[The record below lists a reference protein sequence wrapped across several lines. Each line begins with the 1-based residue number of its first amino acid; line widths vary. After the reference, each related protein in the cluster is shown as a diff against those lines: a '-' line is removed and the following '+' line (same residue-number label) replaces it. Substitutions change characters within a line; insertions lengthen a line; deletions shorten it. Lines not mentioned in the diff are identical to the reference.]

1 MKPIYLLT
9 GANGHLGSTLA
20 RLLSRRGE
28 DVRGLILPGSAAP
41 PLAHVVY
48 YEGDVRDPASLA
60 RLAAWTGER
69 PLVMLHTAGLVD
81 ISEKGAPQ
89 LWEVNVGGTANV
101 IALCRD
107 RHARLLYVSSVH
119 AIPEKAY
126 RQVIGEVSRFSPDLV
141 RGGYAKSKAAATQ
154 LVLDAAAEGLDAVVV
169 HPSGI
174 LGPYDESG
182 NHLVQMIREYLRG
195 RLPACVAGGYDFV
208 DVRDVAA
215 GCLAA
220 AERGRRGQCYILS
233 NRHYAVKDVLN
244 MVRAVHGG
252 IRLPVLPLW
261 MARLAEPF
269 LRLDAKRRRMRP
281 LYTSY
286 SLSTLDS
293 NDQFSHDRAT
303 RELGYYPRDLF
314 QTVRDTVSWLCSSR
328 SSAKP

>member
-9 GANGHLGSTLA
+9 GANGHLGGTLA
-20 RLLSRRGE
+20 RMLSRRGA
-28 DVRGLILPGSAAP
+28 DVRGLILPGSDAP
-41 PLAHVVY
+41 SLPGVIY
-48 YEGDVRDPASLA
+48 YRGDVRDRASLE
-60 RLAAWTGER
+60 RLAAWTTGR
-69 PLVMLHTAGLVD
+69 PLVTLHTAGLVD

-89 LWEVNVGGTANV
+89 LWEVNVDGTANV
-101 IALCRD
+101 VDLCRA
-107 RHARLLYVSSVH
+107 HGIRLLYVSSVH
-119 AIPEKAY
+119 AIPEKAH
-126 RQVIGEVSRFSPDLV
+126 RQVMDEVTHFSPDLV
-141 RGGYAKSKAAATQ
+141 RGAYAKSKAAATQ
-154 LVLDAAAEGLDAVVV
+154 LVLDAAAAGLDAVVV

-195 RLPACVAGGYDFV
+195 RLPACVSGGYDFV

-220 AERGRRGQCYILS
+220 VDRGRGGRCYILS

-252 IRLPVLPLW
+252 TRLPVLPMW
-261 MARLAEPF
+261 MARMAEPF
-269 LRLDAKRRRMRP
+269 LRLDARRRRARP
-281 LYTSY
+281 LYTAY
-286 SLSTLDS
+286 SLSTLCS

-314 QTVRDTVSWLCSSR
+314 QTVRDTVAWLCR
-328 SSAKP
+328 GGARR